1 MLRLDHWSPKKKVP
15 PARSRFPHH
24 YTRNP
29 NVPKSSP
36 EKKFP
41 RAPARFPH
49 PPLYR
54 KFLCSEIQPQ
64 KKSSPGP
71 IKVPATH
78 RYTRNPNVPKSSP
91 RKKSSPGP
99 IKVPP
104 RHAASRHG
112 MPRPLCEK
120 SLCSDIQHGKKKFPR
135 PDEGSPA
142 SRHITPC
149 RNTPRHVTSR
159 HITSLQITSRHND
172 DNELDWFCLGI
183 LYWDNPV

>member
-1 MLRLDHWSPKKKVP
+1 M
-15 PARSRFPHH
+15 F
-24 YTRNP
+24 RNP
-29 NVPKSSP
+29 AP
-36 EKKFP
+36 E
-41 RAPARFPH
+41 
-49 PPLYR
+49 
-54 KFLCSEIQPQ
+54 
-64 KKSSPGP
+64 KSSPGP

-78 RYTRNPNVPKSSP
+78 RYTRNPSVPKSSP

-104 RHAASRHG
+104 RHAASRHV

-183 LYWDNPV
+183 LYWDNIFLSLYNYMIV